1 MGSCDIDIMIL
12 DTKKWKS
19 DAEPLIPADTSF
31 LLTTNTALGA
41 SDSSSEAD
49 LQVNT
54 LGNEL
59 YFNRPEVLKAYREQ
73 LIIQT
78 PEYTNI
84 SGIPVVGGRFR
95 VRNSEEETVDTSD
108 AAYEKRHRKY
118 ETFEKRLRLREKE
131 KLKHEHYKLK
141 ERIEQLRAMDGS
153 AFLALPASSFTPI
166 PGFSPNDGDDGIGN
180 IPGTHINGAA
190 AHNEGERRRKEMLD
204 IASSLDERYRVLLPP
219 DRVRKPVEHTP
230 ADITEHPSHG
240 GRGQRHEGE
249 DIELDGPAM
258 MAISVQKEVEK
269 LKFKLPARSSTST
282 SSAPSPKLPSTK
294 KSRLSVPPHKQPA
307 TRSKEREAPSTSLT
321 PPPPTPEVPIEPRLS
336 PPPVVVE
343 HEPELPASPTPPPP
357 NEPQVATSPVP
368 SNPETHSGDDMDI
381 SSPETVG
388 APVETSEKAPKEAA
402 EEASK
407 EAAEEASK
415 DAADEASKDAA
426 EEAPKEALKDEE
438 PATPAAEEEEHTSR
452 PAKRTKIS
460 EPPKSPHSRV
470 SLPPSQSISV
480 ASRGISRGRSTHPQG
495 YNKKPIGVPYE
506 SASGEKEYTTSLLM
520 IAAIRSSAGT
530 VHRNARHHKAFGVKV
545 PNSITDFQDF
555 LVPDWA
561 LPYDDEDES
570 DEDEEKDGPPGS
582 DGPME
587 SIDGREH
594 SPEIGIEGE
603 NPPSEINVDS

>member
-1 MGSCDIDIMIL
+1 MGSCDIDVMIL

-19 DAEPLIPADTSF
+19 DAEPLIPADTPF
-31 LLTTNTALGA
+31 LLTTNTAAGA
-41 SDSSSEAD
+41 SDSSSKAD

-84 SGIPVVGGRFR
+84 SDIPVVGGRFR

-230 ADITEHPSHG
+230 VDITEYPSHG
-240 GRGQRHEGE
+240 GRGQRHEDE

-258 MAISVQKEVEK
+258 MTISVQKEVEK

-282 SSAPSPKLPSTK
+282 PSAPSPKLTSTK
-294 KSRLSVPPHKQPA
+294 KPRLSAPPHKQPA
-307 TRSKEREAPSTSLT
+307 TLPKEREAPSASLT

-336 PPPVVVE
+336 LPSVVVE
-343 HEPELPASPTPPPP
+343 QGPELPASLTPPPP

-368 SNPETHSGDDMDI
+368 SNHETHSGDDMDI
-381 SSPETVG
+381 SSPETV
-388 APVETSEKAPKEAA
+388 ETPKEASTEAPKEAA
-402 EEASK
+402 KEASI
-407 EAAEEASK
+407 
-415 DAADEASKDAA
+415 DAA
-426 EEAPKEALKDEE
+426 EEALKEVAEEAPKDEE
-438 PATPAAEEEEHTSR
+438 AATPAADEEELTSR
-452 PAKRTKIS
+452 PTKRIKIS

-480 ASRGISRGRSTHPQG
+480 ASRGLSRGRSTHPQG
-495 YNKKPIGVPYE
+495 YNKKPTGVPYE

-530 VHRNARHHKAFGVKV
+530 LHRNARHHKAFGVKV
-545 PNSITDFQDF
+545 PNSITDAQDF
-555 LVPDWA
+555 LLPDWA

-570 DEDEEKDGPPGS
+570 DEDEEKDGPLGS
-582 DGPME
+582 DRPTE

-594 SPEIGIEGE
+594 SPETGIEGE
-603 NPPSEINVDS
+603 NPPSKINVDS

>member
-1 MGSCDIDIMIL
+1 M
-12 DTKKWKS
+12 
-19 DAEPLIPADTSF
+19 
-31 LLTTNTALGA
+31 
-41 SDSSSEAD
+41 
-49 LQVNT
+49 
-54 LGNEL
+54 
-59 YFNRPEVLKAYREQ
+59 
-73 LIIQT
+73 
-78 PEYTNI
+78 
-84 SGIPVVGGRFR
+84 
-95 VRNSEEETVDTSD
+95 
-108 AAYEKRHRKY
+108 
-118 ETFEKRLRLREKE
+118 
-131 KLKHEHYKLK
+131 KHEHYKLK

-219 DRVRKPVEHTP
+219 DRVRKPVDHTP

-258 MAISVQKEVEK
+258 MTISVQKEVEK

-282 SSAPSPKLPSTK
+282 PSVPSPKLTSTK
-294 KSRLSVPPHKQPA
+294 KPRLSAPPHKQPA
-307 TRSKEREAPSTSLT
+307 TLSKEREAPSTSLT

-336 PPPVVVE
+336 LPPVVVE
-343 HEPELPASPTPPPP
+343 QEPELPASRTPPPP
-357 NEPQVATSPVP
+357 NEPQVVTSPVP
-368 SNPETHSGDDMDI
+368 FNHEIHSGDDMDI
-381 SSPETVG
+381 SSPE
-388 APVETSEKAPKEAA
+388 AVEAPKEAA

-407 EAAEEASK
+407 EAAEEASIE
-415 DAADEASKDAA
+415 AVEEASKEVA
-426 EEAPKEALKDEE
+426 EAAPKEALKDEE
-438 PATPAAEEEEHTSR
+438 PATPAADEEELTSR
-452 PAKRTKIS
+452 PAKRIKIS

-480 ASRGISRGRSTHPQG
+480 ASRGFSRGRSTFPQG
-495 YNKKPIGVPYE
+495 YNKKPNGVPYE
-506 SASGEKEYTTSLLM
+506 SASGEKQYTTSLLM

-545 PNSITDFQDF
+545 PNSIDDVQDF
-555 LVPDWA
+555 FLPDWA
-561 LPYDDEDES
+561 LPYDEEDES
-570 DEDEEKDGPPGS
+570 DEDEEKGGPPGS
-582 DGPME
+582 DGPTE